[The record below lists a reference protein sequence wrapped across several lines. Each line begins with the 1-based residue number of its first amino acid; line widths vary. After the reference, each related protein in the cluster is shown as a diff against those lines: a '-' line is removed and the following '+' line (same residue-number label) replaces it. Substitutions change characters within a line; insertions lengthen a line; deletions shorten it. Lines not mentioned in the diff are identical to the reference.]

1 MKFTSSK
8 RKLWITVFTIQ
19 EQILSPNVRHCK
31 NTPIKCVNLFKVNWR
46 LARCFSRILSTMH
59 KKRNFLLRISSIN
72 VTKFCK
78 KHLIKQSL
86 TGNFIFFVQCNCLI
100 WEKQNGEVALE
111 KGCFY
116 FWKMLANLTP
126 FFSLSF
132 STPLVF
138 LSFLEPQFIV
148 ISQRRLNR
156 ELLFLY
162 RNSVK
167 YMKCLVTWPS
177 LKFHKSST
185 SRRPEVREGGKL

>member
-1 MKFTSSK
+1 MKFTSTK
-8 RKLWITVFTIQ
+8 RKLWITVFTTQ

-59 KKRNFLLRISSIN
+59 KKRSFLLRISSIN
-72 VTKFCK
+72 VTKFCR

-86 TGNFIFFVQCNCLI
+86 TGNFIFLCSATA
-100 WEKQNGEVALE
+100 WYERDKMGRRHWR

-116 FWKMLANLTP
+116 FLKMLANLTP
-126 FFSLSF
+126 SLSLSF

-148 ISQRRLNR
+148 TSQRRLNR

-167 YMKCLVTWPS
+167 YLKCLVT
-177 LKFHKSST
+177 
-185 SRRPEVREGGKL
+185 